1 MDKYCEERKHGER
14 LKLIIDIEKDYYEM
28 LKYNMLKYNV
38 EHGQDYKPFEIIA
51 NGIPYENKGDDG
63 IDLVKYR
70 DRLYQLA
77 YGKGMVDAWRFN
89 EHEPKCENCDY
100 RKFTRQFINGVVD
113 VMTKNG
119 ISSVEELNRRLKG
132 EES

>member
-28 LKYNMLKYNV
+28 LKYNV
-38 EHGQDYKPFEIIA
+38 EHGQNYKPFEIIA
-51 NGIPYENKGDDG
+51 NGIPYENKGEDG
-63 IDLVKYR
+63 IDLVKYC

-77 YGKGMVDAWRFN
+77 YGKGMVDARRFN

-100 RKFTRQFINGVVD
+100 RKFTKQFIDGVVD
-113 VMTKNG
+113 VMVKNG
-119 ISSVEELNRRLKG
+119 IPSFEKLVSKLKG
-132 EES
+132 EEQ